1 MTVSTDGSIPQVV
14 LAAPVLVM
22 PSTNMLEKVV
32 RAFAKMGIV
41 PVLTLHTDKIHRF
54 FYVNE
59 NGVVLFILNDDN
71 TSSELGEP
79 TFGISLITGEHAAAA
94 EWLATELADD
104 ESEAWVV
111 SGSVV
116 DLADADATFV
126 VPDGDFVFPI
136 RVRDEDMSGPAP
148 ESFEQPED
156 WATWRLA
163 A

>member
-1 MTVSTDGSIPQVV
+1 MPDSTDGKIPRVT
-14 LAAPVLVM
+14 LAAPILVM
-22 PSTNMLEKVV
+22 PSTKMLEKVV
-32 RAFAKMGIV
+32 RAFAKVGIE

-59 NGVVLFILNDDN
+59 DGVVLFILNDDN

-79 TFGISLITGEHAAAA
+79 RFGISLITGEHAAAA
-94 EWLATELADD
+94 EWLATELSDN

-136 RVRDEDMSGPAP
+136 RVRDEDMGGPAP
-148 ESFEQPED
+148 VPFERPED
-156 WATWRLA
+156 WTAWHLA